1 MNSYGSFAKYYDV
14 LQQDVPYSAIA
25 ARIRR
30 LGFEYSSEN
39 EVVVELGCGTGRLCR
54 ELEKLG
60 FDVIGV
66 DISEDM
72 LEEAEKNCSPESDIT
87 YICQDMS
94 SLDLWGAADIIVCVL
109 DGMNHLPNE
118 AAFGDTMERA
128 SMFTCDGGLF
138 IFDVNTDSE
147 IATVIE
153 SEEDSG
159 TTGEWDTQF
168 VESVHAGT
176 GNYGNSADNINQNL
190 NQNRV
195 VISRGIVSNTRQIW
209 LTGKLSNLDKWLS
222 TNPGQQD
229 DQHNWFALDLV
240 FKKESL
246 DAGLL
251 WCGEYDINDD
261 LLDPPEGSNTLTLW
275 LKLDELATQPKVIT
289 IVNKNDP
296 DDVETITIK
305 FINQED

>member
-138 IFDVNTDSE
+138 IFDVNTEYKHRNVLSDNCFVYE
-147 IATVIE
+147 FDKLFCTWQNGCRDDGTVDI
-153 SEEDSG
+153 
-159 TTGEWDTQF
+159 
-168 VESVHAGT
+168 
-176 GNYGNSADNINQNL
+176 
-190 NQNRV
+190 
-195 VISRGIVSNTRQIW
+195 
-209 LTGKLSNLDKWLS
+209 
-222 TNPGQQD
+222 
-229 DQHNWFALDLV
+229 ALDFFAENEDGTYTRETEYITEILLPRDLIEREAEKCDFELIGVYDGLTNEAPDETTQRELYV
-240 FKKESL
+240 FRRKERG
-246 DAGLL
+246 A
-251 WCGEYDINDD
+251 E
-261 LLDPPEGSNTLTLW
+261 
-275 LKLDELATQPKVIT
+275 
-289 IVNKNDP
+289 
-296 DDVETITIK
+296 
-305 FINQED
+305 